1 MEAAQLTAEEKSFVF
16 YFKLCSSFKSAMMG
30 VSSASMNYKLI
41 RISGGDFGAIASA
54 HAWSV
59 AQLYRAAAIRNAASA
74 QHNKFKRGGS
84 HISPY
89 GTTRQKLPYGVI

>member
-1 MEAAQLTAEEKSFVF
+1 MEAAQFTAEEKSFVF

-59 AQLYRAAAIRNAASA
+59 AL
-74 QHNKFKRGGS
+74 
-84 HISPY
+84 
-89 GTTRQKLPYGVI
+89 LPYAMRLQLSITGSSSVEVHI